1 MKYLR
6 RIVLLLLVLLACAAI
21 SLAQQNKPAAP
32 STKPAPA
39 PVAPP
44 EREAV
49 DANWKEFISAA
60 GGFSILFPDQP
71 SEKTEAMGTVDE
83 HIIGLQTFA
92 EYSVRYA
99 DYPDPIVNE
108 VMAHGILNSGVRHA
122 ISPDSKLLERKEIS
136 LDGNMGKYLKERLP
150 DGRILRAK
158 LLLVGQRLFQIAIT
172 TPEEN
177 GKTDESLKFY
187 DSVASKY
194 LDSFKL
200 IAAQK

>member
-6 RIVLLLLVLLACAAI
+6 RIVLLLFVLLACAAV
-21 SLAQQNKPAAP
+21 SFAQQTKPAA
-32 STKPAPA
+32 STTKPAPTPA
-39 PVAPP
+39 APP

-49 DANWKEFISAA
+49 EANWKEFTSAA
-60 GGFSILFPDQP
+60 GGFSILFPDTP
-71 SEKTEAMGTVDE
+71 VEKTEAMETVDT
-83 HIIGLQTFA
+83 HLISLQTFA
-92 EYSVRYA
+92 EYSVMYA
-99 DYPDPIVNE
+99 DYPDPIVSD
-108 VMAHGILNSGVRHA
+108 VMAHSILNSGVRRA

-136 LDGNMGKYLKERLP
+136 LDGNLGKYLKERLP
-150 DGRILRAK
+150 DGKILRAK
-158 LLLVGQRLFQIAIT
+158 ILLVGQRLFQIAIT